1 MTQTN
6 FSLSKIFAA
15 LLTRTNILFVDL
27 INLICFREFRNISS
41 SAPISLRSLHGMFAG
56 VAVSDGSS
64 LRYEMSLTASWNL
77 QSKGYS
83 LVLNASVNAIIFLQK
98 GN

>member
-1 MTQTN
+1 
-6 FSLSKIFAA
+6 
-15 LLTRTNILFVDL
+15 
-27 INLICFREFRNISS
+27 
-41 SAPISLRSLHGMFAG
+41 MFAG